1 MWREARPSSPEAAS
15 NAKPRRRDALVPA
28 IRVLLANDRQIILWG
43 LERLIDAQAPRMKV
57 VAKAISNA
65 ELLSQTVRHHPDVT
79 LLDLDLDGENTV
91 DLIPSLL
98 RDANARVLI
107 LSGSSDKRLLD
118 RAVLNGAHGIL
129 HREEP
134 AEAIVKAIE
143 KVCGGELWLDR
154 GSIGSLFTKLSGNTP
169 PDPEARRL
177 EVLTPKELDIVAAVV
192 SHPRARTREL
202 AGMLY
207 MSEHTL
213 RNRLSKIYGKL
224 DVANRLDLFAY
235 ASQHGL
241 GRPARTG

>member
-107 LSGSSDKRLLD
+107 LSGQLVGSGTGHVG
-118 RAVLNGAHGIL
+118 AVEGHGS
-129 HREEP
+129 
-134 AEAIVKAIE
+134 
-143 KVCGGELWLDR
+143 R
-154 GSIGSLFTKLSGNTP
+154 GRPEQARG
-169 PDPEARRL
+169 DPEQCR
-177 EVLTPKELDIVAAVV
+177 
-192 SHPRARTREL
+192 L
-202 AGMLY
+202 AGAVGA
-207 MSEHTL
+207 EEGDDGTAGHGE
-213 RNRLSKIYGKL
+213 RG
-224 DVANRLDLFAY
+224 
-235 ASQHGL
+235 ASQDGGFGVAGDDVVELEHQATTSSTASEP
-241 GRPARTG
+241 R